1 MKNIIFISP
10 NFPTNYWQF
19 CHELKN
25 NGMNVLGI
33 GDQPYDEL
41 SPDLKNSL
49 NEYYKVNSLE
59 NQDEVY
65 RAVAFLTFR
74 HGRIHWLESNNEY
87 WLERDAQLRTD
98 FNIQS
103 GFQISDMPR
112 VKYKSRMKEYYQKI
126 GIPVARYHMVDNLEN
141 CLEFAKKAGYPVVA
155 KPDNGVGASDTWKIE
170 NDDQMKN
177 FLNRRIEGV
186 KYIMEEFIHAEVNSY
201 DAIID
206 SKGEPLFETGNITP
220 FSIMDIVNNND
231 NSIYYILKDLPED
244 TRKAGRATVKSF
256 GVRSRFVHFE
266 FFRLVKNQEGLGKK
280 GSLVALEVNMR
291 PCGGF
296 TPDMINYAHSTNVYK
311 IWADMIAFD
320 KTDMTSKDHKY
331 CAFCGLRDGKNFVLS
346 RDDILEKYHDNIRME
361 DRIPDV
367 LAPAMGN
374 QFYIGTFKTKK
385 ELNTFYNDL
394 LKCEKEK

>member
-231 NSIYYILKDLPED
+231 NSIYYILKDLPE
-244 TRKAGRATVKSF
+244 
-256 GVRSRFVHFE
+256 
-266 FFRLVKNQEGLGKK
+266 KK
-280 GSLVALEVNMR
+280 
-291 PCGGF
+291 
-296 TPDMINYAHSTNVYK
+296 
-311 IWADMIAFD
+311 
-320 KTDMTSKDHKY
+320 
-331 CAFCGLRDGKNFVLS
+331 
-346 RDDILEKYHDNIRME
+346 
-361 DRIPDV
+361 
-367 LAPAMGN
+367 
-374 QFYIGTFKTKK
+374 
-385 ELNTFYNDL
+385 
-394 LKCEKEK
+394 